1 MKQLLRAGHSVR
13 QHRIFED
20 KKIGTIIDIE
30 LEHPLDQDLFDELYT
45 YVIKKHNYMIIQIK
59 HDYPILRLIPIK
71 EDSNTTKSRIIKTAL
86 LMATFITVYMTG
98 YGLFSSYTQILGV
111 KANIVL
117 WSFIYTISFLGA
129 LSIHELGHMFSSK
142 KNGVLID
149 GPYFI
154 PAPPIQLGFIG
165 TLGAIIKMKT
175 LPSNRRNLALLG
187 VSGPLSGFIIGLII
201 GIIGIHL
208 SPTIPI
214 KHAEELIRTGEVSEL
229 SFMPLI
235 IALLTYLKPMP
246 ENYILVLH
254 PLAFSS
260 LIIMFVTFLNL
271 LPIGQLD
278 GGHVIRS
285 IMSSSSY
292 EKLNYLVISFFAIMG
307 LLFFNKAIG
316 QYFITISIVLTIL
329 KFLTGRKPHPGPANQ
344 YANDKSYAYLALY
357 FLLLVLTMPI
367 PL

>member
-13 QHRIFED
+13 QHRIFVD

-30 LEHPLDQDLFDELYT
+30 LEHPLDQDLFDKLYT
-45 YVIKKHNYMIIQIK
+45 YAIKKHNYMVIQIK
-59 HDYPILRLIPIK
+59 HNYPILRLIPIRG
-71 EDSNTTKSRIIKTAL
+71 DSNTVKGKIIKTAL
-86 LMATFITVYMTG
+86 LTATFITVYMTG
-98 YGLFSSYTQILGV
+98 YGLFSSYTQILGA

-117 WSFIYTISFLGA
+117 WSLIYTISFLGA

-142 KNGVLID
+142 KNSVLID

-187 VSGPLSGFIIGLII
+187 ISGPLSGFIMGLII
-201 GIIGIHL
+201 GIIGIYL
-208 SPTIPI
+208 SPAISI
-214 KHAEELIRTGEVSEL
+214 KHAEELIRAGEVSEL

-235 IALLTYLKPMP
+235 IALLIYLKSVP
-246 ENYILVLH
+246 ENSILVLH

-260 LIIMFVTFLNL
+260 LIIMIVTFLNL

-292 EKLNYLVISFFAIMG
+292 EKLNYLVILLFAIVG
-307 LLFFNKAIG
+307 LLFFNTVIG
-316 QYFITISIVLTIL
+316 QYFVIISIVLTIF

-344 YANDKSYAYLALY
+344 YANDRSYTYLALY

>member
-30 LEHPLDQDLFDELYT
+30 LEHPLDQDLFDDLYT

-71 EDSNTTKSRIIKTAL
+71 RDSNTVKGKIIKTAL
-86 LMATFITVYMTG
+86 LVATFITVYMTG

-187 VSGPLSGFIIGLII
+187 ISGPLSGFIIGLII
-201 GIIGIHL
+201 GIIGIYL
-208 SPTIPI
+208 SPAIPI

-235 IALLTYLKPMP
+235 IAFLTYLKPMP

-260 LIIMFVTFLNL
+260 LIIMIVTFLNL

-292 EKLNYLVISFFAIMG
+292 EKLNYLVILFFAVMG
-307 LLFFNKAIG
+307 LLFFNTVIG
-316 QYFITISIVLTIL
+316 QYFVVISIILTIL

-344 YANDKSYAYLALY
+344 YANDRSYVYLALY
-357 FLLLVLTMPI
+357 FLLLVLTMPV